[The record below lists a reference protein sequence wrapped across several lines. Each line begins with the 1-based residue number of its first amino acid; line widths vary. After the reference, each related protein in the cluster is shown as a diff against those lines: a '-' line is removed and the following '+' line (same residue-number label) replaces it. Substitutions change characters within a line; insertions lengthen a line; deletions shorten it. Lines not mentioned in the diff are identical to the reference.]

1 MSNDRLRPLEQDEF
15 LVAAP
20 LFRYGPWALMLVGLL
35 LSASVL
41 IAALLRIEVSRRGE
55 YDKAFNFASASATA
69 VHATMAQVFALLHH
83 ATFSLQG
90 VSRLPDP
97 QAALREQFAASLG
110 LQDDR
115 IRAFALDADGLVRAA
130 SPGVSLD
137 ATALHKITSALPAGG
152 LVEASVMPVTK
163 LVPSTASVVPVAF
176 PLALPDGVSTVVY
189 LVDIEVF
196 TEVFLSSLNDKA
208 GWLRLADRRG
218 NTVLEVHRIVE
229 PADTDDAALGAAAR
243 TPAQAMDGTVDYA
256 SRRLLL
262 TTKASG
268 VAPLVVS
275 VGLSEAD
282 MLKDLKQRVA
292 ATWLIFAVSMLVV
305 MSLVTITSIALRK
318 FAIKE
323 AHLRRLATV
332 DILTGLPNRRSFHHL
347 LGKAVQVAHQQQQIF
362 GLMFVDLDNFKD
374 VNDSMGHEAGDTL
387 LQRVG
392 EMLVLAVRQGDR
404 VCRLGGDE
412 FTVLLSDLHDM
423 EEARRIGQRVLDA
436 LAQPQRIDG
445 FEVRTHATIGI
456 ALMPQHATTMSD
468 LMRFAD
474 TAMYRAKQ
482 DGKSICLIYDDS
494 MAAQALFRAQR
505 ARELAHAISHD
516 ELFLEYQP
524 KISLRTG
531 TITGHEALVRW
542 QHPQRGL
549 IGPVDFIALA
559 EEAGLIIDLGQW
571 VLERAVR
578 QLRQW
583 HDSGAGWQHLA
594 INVSALQLRSGRFPA
609 CVRDALVRHGVP
621 GTHLQLEL
629 TESSLVV
636 DTEQARELVR
646 QAHALG
652 VTVAVDDFGTGYSS
666 LAALQQFDIDCLKID
681 RAFVNAIESG
691 RGQEICRA
699 VVRLAHGLDMRVVA
713 EGVETLAQRDIL
725 RRLNCDE
732 VQGYLYARPMPA
744 DDVLRTAMP
753 AAQDEGPAR
762 CEPAARHELVPA

>member
-1 MSNDRLRPLEQDEF
+1 MSIARSQPFEQDEF

-20 LFRYGPWALMLVGLL
+20 LFRYGPWALMLVGAL

-41 IAALLRIEVSRRGE
+41 IASLMRIEVSRRGE
-55 YDKAFNFASASATA
+55 YEKAFNFASATATA
-69 VHATMAQVFALLHH
+69 VQATTSQVFSLLHH
-83 ATFSLQG
+83 VTFALQA
-90 VSRLPDP
+90 VRKLPDP
-97 QAALREQFAASLG
+97 QAALREQFAVSFG
-110 LQDDR
+110 LHDDR
-115 IRAFALDADGLVRAA
+115 IRAVALGESGRVIAA

-137 ATALHKITSALPAGG
+137 AVAVGQLVSALPPGG
-152 LVEASVMPVTK
+152 LVDVLVMPEMR
-163 LVPSTASVVPVAF
+163 LDASAKRIVPVAY
-176 PLALPDGVSTVVY
+176 PLALPGVASAVIY
-189 LVDIEVF
+189 LVDADIF
-196 TEVFLSSLNDKA
+196 TGVFLSAISDKA
-208 GWLRLADRRG
+208 GWLRLSDRHG
-218 NTVLEVHRIVE
+218 KSVVEVHRLV
-229 PADTDDAALGAAAR
+229 PSADTDAAAAAAAAR
-243 TPAQAMDGTVDYA
+243 TPAQAMEGSVDYA

-262 TTKASG
+262 TTEDIGAAS
-268 VAPLVVS
+268 LTVS

-292 ATWLIFAVSMLVV
+292 TTWLIFGVSIIVV
-305 MSLVTITSIALRK
+305 MSMLTITSLALRK

-323 AHLRRLATV
+323 AHLRRLATI

-347 LGKAVQVAHQQQQIF
+347 LDKAVQEASKREQIF

-374 VNDSMGHEAGDTL
+374 VNDSMGHEAGDAL

-392 EMLVLAVRQGDR
+392 ELLVQAVRQGDR

-505 ARELAHAISHD
+505 ARELAHAIAHD

-524 KISLRTG
+524 KICLRTG
-531 TITGHEALVRW
+531 TIAGHEALVRW

-609 CVRDALVRHGVP
+609 RVRDALVRHGVP

-636 DTEQARELVR
+636 DAEQARELVR

-652 VTVAVDDFGTGYSS
+652 VSVAVDDFGTGYSS

-681 RAFVNAIESG
+681 RGFVNAIESS

-699 VVRLAHGLDMRVVA
+699 VVRLAHGLSMRVVA
-713 EGVETLAQRDIL
+713 EGVETQAQRDIL

-744 DDVLRTAMP
+744 DEVLRRATP
-753 AAQDEGPAR
+753 AAHGKPHEPQVPATR
-762 CEPAARHELVPA
+762 NELVPA

>member
-1 MSNDRLRPLEQDEF
+1 MSNERLRPFEQDEF

-41 IAALLRIEVSRRGE
+41 VAALLRIEVSRRGE

-69 VHATMAQVFALLHH
+69 VHATTAQVFALLHH
-83 ATFSLQG
+83 ATFSLQA

-115 IRAFALDADGLVRAA
+115 IRAFALDADWRVRAA
-130 SPGVSLD
+130 SPSVVIDAASLRR
-137 ATALHKITSALPAGG
+137 ITSALPAGE
-152 LVEASVMPVTK
+152 LIDASVMPEMT
-163 LVPSTASVVPVAF
+163 LGPSDARVVPVAF

-189 LVDIEVF
+189 LVDAEVF
-196 TEVFLSSLNDKA
+196 TDVFLSSLNDKA

-229 PADTDDAALGAAAR
+229 PADTDNAALGAAAR
-243 TPAQAMDGTVDYA
+243 TPAQAMDRSVDYA

-268 VAPLVVS
+268 IAPLVVS

-282 MLKDLKQRVA
+282 MLKELKQRVDT
-292 ATWLIFAVSMLVV
+292 TWLIFAVSMLVV
-305 MSLVTITSIALRK
+305 MSLVTVTSIALRK

-332 DILTGLPNRRSFHHL
+332 DILTDLPNRRSFHHL
-347 LGKAVQVAHQQQQIF
+347 LGKAVQVAHDHDQIF

-374 VNDSMGHEAGDTL
+374 VNDSMGHEAGDML

-392 EMLVLAVRQGDR
+392 ELLVRAVRQGDR

-412 FTVLLSDLHDM
+412 FTVLLCDLHDAD
-423 EEARRIGQRVLDA
+423 EARRIGQRVLDT
-436 LAQPQRIDG
+436 LAQPQRIQD

-456 ALMPQHATTMSD
+456 ALMPQHATTTSD

-482 DGKSICLIYDDS
+482 DGKSLCLIYDDS

-505 ARELAHAISHD
+505 ARELAHAIAHD

-524 KISLRTG
+524 KICLRTG
-531 TITGHEALVRW
+531 TVTGHEALVRW

-583 HDSGAGWQHLA
+583 HDNGAGWQHLA
-594 INVSALQLRSGRFPA
+594 INVSALQLRTGCFPA
-609 CVRDALVRHGVP
+609 CVRDALARHGVP

-636 DTEQARELVR
+636 DAEQARELVR
-646 QAHALG
+646 RVHALG
-652 VTVAVDDFGTGYSS
+652 VSVAVDDFGTGYSS
-666 LAALQQFDIDCLKID
+666 LAALQQFDIDCLKVD
-681 RAFVNAIESG
+681 RGFVNAIESS

-699 VVRLAHGLDMRVVA
+699 VVRLAHGLNMRVVA

-744 DDVLRTAMP
+744 DDVLRRAMP
-753 AAQDEGPAR
+753 TAHNEAPSR
-762 CEPAARHELVPA
+762 YEPAARHELVPA